1 MTCRK
6 SYIASSIFFTTVSNL
21 SIRPKTPLN
30 SKLSNTICGTEHMK
44 VMGVTRPV
52 QMGCNKMT
60 RLGMGSW
67 ASAEMGWDGH
77 KYVCEDDFTGE

>member
-1 MTCRK
+1 
-6 SYIASSIFFTTVSNL
+6 
-21 SIRPKTPLN
+21 
-30 SKLSNTICGTEHMK
+30 MK

-77 KYVCEDDFTGE
+77 KYVCEDDFTEEGDCLVYTFGVSHDASFEEAMASKGTTIY